1 MRIVDIMLG
10 EYTHEAAST
19 RKVLERIPADKS
31 EWTPHEKSM
40 SLKRLAVHVVDLA
53 SWTTMTLTTTE
64 LNFANGYKMPEFST
78 TEALLAVFDENV
90 KNAQQALGAAKDE
103 DLEVIWSLKN
113 GDQVYLAMPR
123 GQCLRSM
130 CFNHTVHHR
139 AQLTVYLRLL
149 GIPVPGMYGPSA
161 DEM

>member
-10 EYTHEAAST
+10 EYTHEAANT
-19 RKVLERIPADKS
+19 RKVLERIPADKAD
-31 EWTPHEKSM
+31 WTPHEKSM
-40 SLKRLAVHVVDLA
+40 SLQRLAVHVADLA
-53 SWTTMTLTTTE
+53 NWTPMTLNTTE
-64 LNFANGYKMPEFST
+64 LDMAGGYQMPVFSNT
-78 TEALLAVFDENV
+78 QALLAVFDENV
-90 KNAQQALGAAKDE
+90 ERGKQAFLAATDE
-103 DLEVIWSLKN
+103 DLAVTWSLKN
-113 GDQVYLAMPR
+113 GEQTILAMPR

-149 GIPVPGMYGPSA
+149 GVPVPGMYGPSA